1 MQILFYMISNALPE
15 VWARGKE
22 ETISPSRLL
31 RNLSDS
37 RSSPII
43 NTLEGGKVV
52 EGELRLIIRMLTSAM
67 FRLTAKESEDKQ
79 AQTVQRSLI
88 SKGLSKILHSVQQMS
103 LKE

>member
-52 EGELRLIIRMLTSAM
+52 EGGDDDEIDNKDA
-67 FRLTAKESEDKQ
+67 D
-79 AQTVQRSLI
+79 I
-88 SKGLSKILHSVQQMS
+88 SHV
-103 LKE
+103 

>member
-1 MQILFYMISNALPE
+1 M
-15 VWARGKE
+15 
-22 ETISPSRLL
+22 
-31 RNLSDS
+31 
-37 RSSPII
+37 
-43 NTLEGGKVV
+43 
-52 EGELRLIIRMLTSAM
+52 RLIIRMLTSAM